1 MIFSLMI
8 LFTIGSDSS
17 SDISYGEVY
26 LEETGAYQAP
36 LVSTSLGYAFDLNN
50 TFLNLNSVVG
60 SAQFRLWR
68 YLTTGV
74 MGQWIKSSYT
84 KSGDSLRR
92 LSDTADLVFDL
103 KLPRWGMFSLSQL
116 HLMIGKWNIMNLTS
130 LEISLIM
137 GAGAGFINYQKRL
150 NSNESYE
157 ISYLWSAEQ
166 RIRFNQNFGFSVSF
180 FGHREAVFFQPS
192 LFASF

>member
-1 MIFSLMI
+1 MISSL
-8 LFTIGSDSS
+8 LLLLTIGSHSA

-26 LEETGAYQAP
+26 LEETGAYQSP
-36 LVSTSLGYAFDLNN
+36 LFSTSIGYAFDLNN
-50 TFLNLNSVVG
+50 TFLNLDSISG
-60 SAQFRLWR
+60 TAQLRLWR
-68 YLTTGV
+68 YLTTGI

-103 KLPRWGMFSLSQL
+103 KLPRWGVFSLSQL

-130 LEISLIM
+130 LEICLIM
-137 GAGAGFINYQKRL
+137 GAGAGFINFQKRL
-150 NSNESYE
+150 NSEESYE
-157 ISYLWSAEQ
+157 VSYLWSAEQ
-166 RIRFNQNFGFSVSF
+166 RISFNENFGFSVSF
-180 FGHREAVFFQPS
+180 FGHREALFFQPS